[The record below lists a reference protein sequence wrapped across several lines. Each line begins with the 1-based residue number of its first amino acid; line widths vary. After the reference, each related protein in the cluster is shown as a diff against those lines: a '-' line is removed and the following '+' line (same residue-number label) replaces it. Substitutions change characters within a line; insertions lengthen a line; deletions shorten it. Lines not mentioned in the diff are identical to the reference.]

1 MTTVDVAGEY
11 SGLGGPMAASKP
23 VPGYR
28 LLGAFVEGP
37 GGNIFVKFAGPAR
50 TIAANKAK
58 YDVLL
63 ASFTKE

>member
-1 MTTVDVAGEY
+1 
-11 SGLGGPMAASKP
+11 MAASKP

-28 LLGAFVEGP
+28 LLGAIVEGP